1 MSQVLSA
8 DQIDD
13 LFYLPADEFF
23 LRQNEAITYSDVSL
37 KTHYSSV
44 LPTDVDPTT
53 QLTSNI
59 RLSTPII
66 SADMDTVTGHSM
78 AVAMALNGGI
88 GILHSN
94 FKPEDQLKAVG
105 RVKHAMHGVIEHPI
119 TVSPDSLI

>member
-1 MSQVLSA
+1 MSPELSA
-8 DQIDD
+8 EQLDD
-13 LFYLPADEFF
+13 LLYLPAKDFF
-23 LRQNEAITYSDVSL
+23 PHQREAITYADVSL
-37 KTHYSSV
+37 ATHYSKV

-53 QLTSNI
+53 QLTPNI

-66 SADMDTVTGHSM
+66 SADMDTVTGHNM

-105 RVKHAMHGVIEHPI
+105 RVKHAMHGVIEDPI
-119 TVSPDSLI
+119 TVFPDALI